1 MVAIIQLSFGENN
14 RRMVLNYIWV
24 AFFLIAFVVALIKLI
39 VFHDLEVFPA
49 MLQSTFDMAK
59 TGLEISIGLA
69 GVMSLWLG
77 LMKIGEKGGMIAILS
92 KLVGPFF
99 ARLFPGIPRDHPATG
114 SIIMNFSANILGL
127 DNAATPLGL
136 KAMSELQELNVDKET
151 ASNAQ
156 IMFLVLNASGLTV
169 IPISI
174 LADRAMIGSV
184 NPTSVFIPIL
194 IATFCSTFVGLLYVA
209 IRQRINLLDRVLLG
223 YVFALCAFVGGIV
236 YYFSGLSPD
245 EVQRQS
251 SVLTGV
257 IIFSIIVSF
266 IGLGLKRGI
275 PVFETFVEGAK
286 EGFGISI
293 RIIPFLVGILVA
305 IGVFRSSGVLTYIE
319 QGAAITLA
327 STGVNTDFVPALP
340 VGLLKPMSGQGARG
354 MMIEVSKE
362 YGPDSFVGNMAS
374 IFRGCAETTFYILAL
389 YFGSVQVRNTRYAVT
404 GGLIADAAGLAG
416 GIFAGYLFFH

>member
-1 MVAIIQLSFGENN
+1 
-14 RRMVLNYIWV
+14 MVLNYIWV
-24 AFFLIAFVVALIKLI
+24 GFFLIAFVVALVKLV
-39 VFHDLEVFPA
+39 VFQDMEVFPN

-77 LMKIGEKGGMIAILS
+77 LMKIGEKGGMVPILS
-92 KLVGPFF
+92 RLVGPFF
-99 ARLFPGIPRDHPATG
+99 ARLFPGVPKDHPATG

-136 KAMSELQELNVDKET
+136 KAMKELQEINPDKDR
-151 ASNAQ
+151 ASDAQ
-156 IMFLVLNASGLTV
+156 IMFLVLNASGLTI

-174 LADRAMIGSV
+174 LADRAMLGSV

-194 IATFCSTFVGLLYVA
+194 IATFCSTFIGLLYIS
-209 IRQRINLLDRVLLG
+209 IRQRINLLDPVLLAYIIG
-223 YVFALCAFVGGIV
+223 MLAFVSGMV
-236 YYFSGLSPD
+236 YYFAGLPPA

-251 SVLTGV
+251 SVMTGV
-257 IIFSIIVSF
+257 VIFSIIISF
-266 IGLGLKRGI
+266 IGLGLKNRI

-305 IGVFRSSGVLTYIE
+305 IGVFRASGVLTYVE
-319 QGAAITLA
+319 HGVAWSLNEA
-327 STGVNTDFVPALP
+327 GVNSDFVPALP
-340 VGLLKPMSGQGARG
+340 VGILKPMSGQGARG
-354 MMIEVSKE
+354 MMIEVSKA

-389 YFGSVQVRNTRYAVT
+389 YFGSVSVRNTRYAVT
-404 GGLIADAAGLAG
+404 GGLIADAAGIAG
-416 GIFAGYLFFH
+416 GIFAGYLFFG